1 MSGAGT
7 TRTEEVGRTHSDEK
21 SIAAAFSLCRLEKL
35 QRQDKAIAH
44 GNVILNLLLYGR
56 KFYTGQT
63 NDQAIQIV
71 E

>member
-7 TRTEEVGRTHSDEK
+7 TRTEEGHTHPDEK
-21 SIAAAFSLCRLEKL
+21 SIAATFSLCGLEKL

-56 KFYTGQT
+56 EFYTGQT